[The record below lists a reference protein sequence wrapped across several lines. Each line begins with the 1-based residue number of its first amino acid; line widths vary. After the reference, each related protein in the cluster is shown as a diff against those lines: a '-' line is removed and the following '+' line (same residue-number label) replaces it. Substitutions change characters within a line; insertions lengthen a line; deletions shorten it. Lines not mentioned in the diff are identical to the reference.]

1 MKDFYR
7 QKGRRKAVTSKEW
20 EIPDFTRRRVEIVI
34 QFGIESRVGDVVLM
48 QVTPF
53 WACRLFFNSR

>member
-20 EIPDFTRRRVEIVI
+20 LVWGKATFHQGTA
-34 QFGIESRVGDVVLM
+34 GSSK
-48 QVTPF
+48 QV
-53 WACRLFFNSR
+53 A